1 MMSWYQLMADP
12 KSYQDADPKALVVR
26 LPLKLRSKQKVL
38 LTLAQRLHFPR
49 YFGKNWDALEE
60 LMRDLNWLE
69 AKRIVLVHE
78 GFPLGAGDGRLIYLQ
93 ILQSV
98 QGFWKEADE
107 PKEWVII
114 FPKSAEGALEAAM
127 EALEE

>member
-1 MMSWYQLMADP
+1 MSWYQLMADP
-12 KSYQDADPKALVVR
+12 KSYQDADPNTLVVR

-78 GFPLGAGDGRLIYLQ
+78 GLPLGAGDGRLIYLQ

-98 QGFWKEADE
+98 QEFWSEAEE
-107 PKEWVII
+107 PKEWVFI
-114 FPKSAEGALEAAM
+114 FPKSAGGAIEAAM